1 MRAGEP
7 TSTPCGRSCEAA
19 KPEPACP
26 KRSDMV
32 CPTGRPH
39 IHFEGALKPLCQS
52 CQSLAVGHQP
62 PAVLWLCGVSTLW
75 LFSGP
80 TALASLLG

>member
-7 TSTPCGRSCEAA
+7 TSPPCGRSCEAA
-19 KPEPACP
+19 KPEPTGP
-26 KRSDMV
+26 NRSDV
-32 CPTGRPH
+32 VGPKDRPH

-62 PAVLWLCGVSTLW
+62 PAVLWLYGVRTLW

-80 TALASLLG
+80 AALACLRG